1 MPLDTPFKL
10 PDPPTK
16 GTVTEPQSGAT
27 TENPPQYPYNN
38 VRQTESGHSFEM
50 DDTPNQ
56 ERIRI
61 QHGKKPSFIELQATG
76 DVVHKI
82 VGDGYEI
89 VAGNKNIIISG
100 FCNITINGDCNM
112 HVLGDK
118 NEKINGDYNLIVG
131 GGYNLRSHNDIS
143 ISGDDDISISANENF
158 GGSLRLSAAD
168 NLYLNGDLDVGGS
181 ITCDTITAE
190 SRVNAGMGVFA
201 GPYGFTSA
209 LGGLSLG
216 MPKPSEPAAVP
227 GCIFTVG
234 TINSLVAVNAPLGNF
249 PVATNTLL
257 LNAIW
262 MKDVVNSAMHDHHI
276 HPVLSKDFG
285 VTGTPSLPFI

>member
-1 MPLDTPFKL
+1 MALTEPYKL

-16 GTVTEPQSGAT
+16 GTWTEPQSGAT
-27 TENPPQYPYNN
+27 TDNPPQYPYNH
-38 VRQTESGHSFEM
+38 VTQSESGHSIEM

-89 VAGNKNIIISG
+89 IAGNKNIIISG

-118 NEKINGDYNLIVG
+118 NEKVDGDYNLIVSG
-131 GGYNLRSHNDIS
+131 EYNLRSHGEIS
-143 ISGDDDISISANENF
+143 ISSDDDVSISASEEF
-158 GGSLRLSAAD
+158 GGSLRLSSAE

-181 ITCDTITAE
+181 ITCDTISAE
-190 SRVNAGMGVFA
+190 SRVNAGMGVYA

-216 MPKPSEPAAVP
+216 MPTPATPAAVP

-234 TINSLVAVNAPLGNF
+234 TINSLVSVNAPLGNF
-249 PVATNTLL
+249 PVATNTLI
-257 LNAIW
+257 LNSVW
-262 MKDVVNSAMHDHHI
+262 MKDIVNTAMHDYHI
-276 HPVLSKDFG
+276 HKVLSKDFG
-285 VTGTPSLPFI
+285 ITGPPNLPFI

>member
-1 MPLDTPFKL
+1 MALSEPFKL

-16 GTVTEPQSGAT
+16 GTFTEPPSSAT
-27 TENPPQYPYNN
+27 EENPPEYPYNN
-38 VRQTESGHSFEM
+38 VQQTESGHSIEM

-61 QHGKKPSFIELQATG
+61 QHGKKPSFIEMQATG

-89 VAGNKNIIISG
+89 IAGNKNVIISG

-112 HVLGDK
+112 HVLGSK
-118 NEKINGDYNLIVG
+118 NEKIDGDYNCIVVG
-131 GGYNLRSHNDIS
+131 EYNLRSGKEIS
-143 ISGDDDISISANENF
+143 ISSDDDISIAANENF
-158 GGSLRLSAAD
+158 GGSIRMSAAE
-168 NLYLNGDLDVGGS
+168 NLYLNADLDVGGS

-190 SRVNAGMGVFA
+190 SRVNAGMGVSA

-216 MPKPSEPAAVP
+216 IPSPATPLATP
-227 GCIFTVG
+227 GCIHTVG
-234 TINSLVAVNAPLGNF
+234 TINSLVSVNAPVANF
-249 PVATNTLL
+249 PVMASIGYMSALWMTDTVNTKMY
-257 LNAIW
+257 NI
-262 MKDVVNSAMHDHHI
+262 HTHI
-276 HPVLSKDFG
+276 GNRGFPTSGPLV
-285 VTGTPSLPFI
+285 PMI

>member
-1 MPLDTPFKL
+1 MALDTPFKL

-16 GTVTEPQSGAT
+16 GTWTEPQSGAT
-27 TENPPQYPYNN
+27 TDNPPQYPYNN
-38 VRQTESGHSFEM
+38 ITQTECGHSFEL

-56 ERIRI
+56 ERIRL

-112 HVLGDK
+112 KVLGDK
-118 NEKINGDYNLIVG
+118 NEQIDGNYNLVVG
-131 GGYNLRSHNDIS
+131 GKYNLRSHGDMS
-143 ISGDDDISISANENF
+143 LSGDDDISIAANENF
-158 GGSLRLSAAD
+158 GGSIRMAASE

-181 ITCDTITAE
+181 ITCDTISAE
-190 SRVNAGMGVFA
+190 SRVNAGMGVYA

-216 MPKPSEPAAVP
+216 MPTPLTPMRAAP
-227 GCIFTVG
+227 
-234 TINSLVAVNAPLGNF
+234 
-249 PVATNTLL
+249 
-257 LNAIW
+257 
-262 MKDVVNSAMHDHHI
+262 MKRVFAQR
-276 HPVLSKDFG
+276 
-285 VTGTPSLPFI
+285 

>member
-1 MPLDTPFKL
+1 MTLSSPFKL

-16 GTVTEPQSGAT
+16 GTWTEPQSGAT
-27 TENPPQYPYNN
+27 TDNPPKFPYNN
-38 VRQTESGHSFEM
+38 CTQTECGHSFEL

-82 VGDGYEI
+82 VGNGFEI
-89 VAGNKNIIISG
+89 IAGNKNITISG

-112 HVLGDK
+112 HVIGDK
-118 NEKINGDYNLIVG
+118 NEKIDGNYNIEVAG
-131 GGYNLRSHNDIS
+131 KYDLRSHGEIS
-143 ISGDDDISISANENF
+143 VSGDDDVSISANENF
-158 GGSLRLSAAD
+158 GGSLRLAAAE

-181 ITCDTITAE
+181 ITCDTLDAE
-190 SRVNAGMGVFA
+190 SRVNAGLGVYA

-216 MPKPSEPAAVP
+216 MPDPSEPVAVP

-234 TINSLVAVNAPLGNF
+234 TINSLVSVNAPIGNF
-249 PVATNTLL
+249 PIATNTLL

-262 MKDVVNSAMHDHHI
+262 MKDIVNTAMHDHHI

-285 VTGTPSLPFI
+285 VTGPPNLPFI

>member
-1 MPLDTPFKL
+1 MSLSTPFKL

-16 GTVTEPQSGAT
+16 GTFTEPQSGAT
-27 TENPPQYPYNN
+27 TDNPPQYPYNN
-38 VRQTESGHSFEM
+38 ATQTESGHSFEM

-89 VAGNKNIIISG
+89 IAGNKNVIISG

-118 NEKINGDYNLIVG
+118 NEKIDGDYNCVVG
-131 GGYNLRSHNDIS
+131 GGYNLRSHNDIF
-143 ISGDDDISISANENF
+143 ISGDDDVSISANENF

-190 SRVNAGMGVFA
+190 SRVNAGMGVVA

-216 MPKPSEPAAVP
+216 IPTPATPVAVP
-227 GCIFTVG
+227 GCIYTVG
-234 TINSLVAVNAPLGNF
+234 SINSLVSVNAPLANF
-249 PVATNTLL
+249 PILARIGVM
-257 LNAIW
+257 NAIW
-262 MKDVVNSAMHDHHI
+262 MTDTVNTTMHDIHFHI
-276 HPVLSKDFG
+276 GNLGFPTS
-285 VTGTPSLPFI
+285 PSRIPMI

>member
-1 MPLDTPFKL
+1 MALDTPFKL

-16 GTVTEPQSGAT
+16 GTWTEPQSGAT
-27 TENPPQYPYNN
+27 TDNPPQYPYNN
-38 VRQTESGHSFEM
+38 ITQTECGHSFEL

-56 ERIRI
+56 ERIRL

-89 VAGNKNIIISG
+89 IAGNKNITISG

-112 HVLGDK
+112 KVLGDK
-118 NEKINGDYNLIVG
+118 NEQIDGNYNLVVG
-131 GGYNLRSHNDIS
+131 GKYNLRSSKELS
-143 ISGDDDISISANENF
+143 ISGDDDVSISANENF
-158 GGSLRLSAAD
+158 GGSLRLAASE

-181 ITCDTITAE
+181 ITCDSISAE
-190 SRVNAGMGVFA
+190 SRVNAGMGVYA

-216 MPKPSEPAAVP
+216 MPTPATPAAVP
-227 GCIFTVG
+227 GCIYTVG
-234 TINSLVAVNAPLGNF
+234 TINSLVSVNAPVANF
-249 PVATNTLL
+249 PIMATIGYMD
-257 LNAIW
+257 AIW
-262 MKDVVNSAMHDHHI
+262 MTDTINTKAFNTHR

-285 VTGTPSLPFI
+285 ITDIPLLPMI

>member
-1 MPLDTPFKL
+1 MALSEPFKL

-16 GTVTEPQSGAT
+16 GTFTEPPSSGSA
-27 TENPPQYPYNN
+27 ENPPEYPYNN
-38 VRQTESGHSFEM
+38 VQQTESGHSIEM

-89 VAGNKNIIISG
+89 IAGNKNVVISG

-112 HVLGDK
+112 HVIGNK
-118 NEKINGDYNLIVG
+118 NEKIDGDYNLIVA
-131 GGYNLRSHNDIS
+131 GGYNLRSHNDLS
-143 ISGDDDISISANENF
+143 ISGDSDISIAASEDF
-158 GGSLRLSAAD
+158 GGSLRLAAAD

-190 SRVNAGMGVFA
+190 SRVNAGMGVSA

-216 MPKPSEPAAVP
+216 MPFAGKPVAVP
-227 GCIFTVG
+227 GCIHTVG
-234 TINSLVAVNAPLGNF
+234 TINSLVSVNAPVANF
-249 PVATNTLL
+249 PVMASIGYMSALWMTDTVNTKMY
-257 LNAIW
+257 NI
-262 MKDVVNSAMHDHHI
+262 HTHI
-276 HPVLSKDFG
+276 GNRGFPTS
-285 VTGTPSLPFI
+285 TPLVPMI